1 MGAFR
6 RDSAA
11 DALREAMQSPETLSP
26 IVASATKAPLRTI
39 RIPPSGFA
47 ASYAHRPTEPAPIGL
62 VLVAEETMARAQ
74 AMALQEAWETH
85 PQPEERE
92 LRVDAFNAAL
102 MVNMLCRACVSPH
115 DSTKLYFPDAPEI
128 QFRSALTVESVRRL
142 WEAYGRMATEES
154 PLSRE
159 ASDDQVKALCEAFG
173 AGLLERADAPTAR
186 RVRRLLGELHGELL
200 AP

>member
-11 DALREAMQSPETLSP
+11 DALREAMQSPEGLVP

-47 ASYAHRPTEPAPIGL
+47 ASYAHRPIEPAPIGL
-62 VLVAEETMARAQ
+62 VLVPEETVSRAQ

-92 LRVDAFNAAL
+92 LRADAYNTSL
-102 MVNMLCRACVSPH
+102 MVHLLCRACTRP
-115 DSTKLYFPDAPEI
+115 DDATRLYFADVPEL
-128 QFRSALTVESVRRL
+128 QFRAAFTVESVRRL
-142 WEAYGRMATEES
+142 WEAYGRMALEES

-159 ASDDQVKALCEAFG
+159 ASDDDVTKLSAALG
-173 AGLLERADAPTAR
+173 TGLLERVSPSTAR
-186 RVRRLLGELHGELL
+186 RVRRLLGELHDELL
-200 AP
+200 

>member
-1 MGAFR
+1 MAAFR
-6 RDSAA
+6 RDPAA
-11 DALREAMQSPETLSP
+11 DALREAMSSPETTVP
-26 IVASATKAPLRTI
+26 IVASAMKAPLRTI

-47 ASYAHRPTEPAPIGL
+47 ATYAHRPTEPAPIGL

-85 PQPEERE
+85 PQREEQE

-102 MVNMLCRACVSPH
+102 MSNLLCRACVSPH
-115 DSTKLYFPDAPEI
+115 DATKLYFPDAPEI

-159 ASDDQVKALCEAFG
+159 ASNDDVMKLCAAFG
-173 AGLLERADAPTAR
+173 AGLLERLDPATAR
-186 RVRRLLGELHGELL
+186 RVRRLLGELHDELL
-200 AP
+200 

>member
-1 MGAFR
+1 MAAFR
-6 RDSAA
+6 RDPAA
-11 DALREAMQSPETLSP
+11 DALREAMTSSEIAVP
-26 IVASATKAPLRTI
+26 IVASASKAPLRTI

-47 ASYAHRPTEPAPIGL
+47 SGYAHRPTEPAPIGL
-62 VLVAEETMARAQ
+62 VLVAEDTTSRAQ

-102 MVNMLCRACVSPH
+102 MANLLCRACVSPY
-115 DSTKLYFPDAPEI
+115 DAAKLYFPDAPEL
-128 QFRSALTVESVRRL
+128 QFRSAFTVESIKRL

-159 ASDDQVKALCEAFG
+159 ASNDDVMKLCTAFG
-173 AGLLERADAPTAR
+173 AGLLERLDAATAR
-186 RVRRLLGELHGELL
+186 RVRRLLGELHDELL
-200 AP
+200 

>member
-6 RDSAA
+6 RDPAA
-11 DALREAMQSPETLSP
+11 DALREAMQSPGAVAT
-26 IVASATKAPLRTI
+26 IVASAAKAPLRTI

-47 ASYAHRPTEPAPIGL
+47 ATYAHRPSEPAPIGL
-62 VLVAEETMARAQ
+62 VLVPEETTARAQ

-102 MVNMLCRACVSPH
+102 MANLLCRACVSPH
-115 DSTKLYFPDAPEI
+115 DASKLYFPDAPEL
-128 QFRSALTVESVRRL
+128 QFRSAFTVEAVRRL

-159 ASDDQVKALCEAFG
+159 ASDDDVMKLCAEFS
-173 AGLLERADAPTAR
+173 AGILERIDAATAR
-186 RVRRLLGELHGELL
+186 RVRRLLGELHDELL
-200 AP
+200 